1 MENIFGIQDQI
12 TLLRAIEQIKDP
24 ATYLVD
30 TFFPQKLPTAF
41 TDYVSIEYKKGK
53 RTLAPYIVK
62 GSKGVNIARDTA
74 QAKFYTAP
82 LMGPR
87 RVLSI
92 QDIESRMFGETPIY
106 SSITPEQRAA
116 AMQAQDLVDLKKM
129 IANRKNKMAAD
140 IMQTGQT
147 VVKGYADDGQ
157 TFIQDTISFDWDGD
171 LNISVAWSDPTAS
184 IYDDLQA
191 AVEKIAEDTGEFPT
205 LMLCGKNVEKYLR
218 QNLEIF
224 DWLMVPNRQNLAMA
238 SFAPRYDSVNSRY
251 IGNIQSLG
259 LEVRS
264 YIETYTDDD
273 GTVKPFIEPDNVII
287 ANPGKGKQLS
297 SRITLIDGVKKAP
310 VSYVAE
316 YVPYYA
322 ADENA
327 QQMSLALYSRQL
339 LIPDVIDDW
348 VCVKVKF

>member
-1 MENIFGIQDQI
+1 MENIFGIRDMV
-12 TLLRAIEQIKDP
+12 TLLQAIEQIKDP

-140 IMQTGQT
+140 ILQTCRT
-147 VVKGYADDGQ
+147 VIKGYADDGQ

-238 SFAPRYDSVNSRY
+238 SFAPRYDSINSRY